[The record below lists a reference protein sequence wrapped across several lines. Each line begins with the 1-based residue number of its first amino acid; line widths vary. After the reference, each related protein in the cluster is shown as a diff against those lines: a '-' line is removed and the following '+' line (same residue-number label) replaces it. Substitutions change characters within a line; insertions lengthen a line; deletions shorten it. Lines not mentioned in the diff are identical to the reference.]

1 MEGLVLMFNKNKEEK
16 ELLYAEISRLKKVN
30 RKLEDENTRLRENSE
45 MIGRYR
51 MEYEKLIKEMKSLK
65 SKYEKYAGLITK
77 AEKNYKR
84 EYDRLAQKTGMAGR
98 QG

>member
-1 MEGLVLMFNKNKEEK
+1 MFKKRKQKIETD
-16 ELLYAEISRLKKVN
+16 LLYSKIETLKKEN
-30 RKLEDENTRLRENSE
+30 DKLRDENKRLRENSE

-51 MEYEKLIKEMKSLK
+51 MEYEKLIKDMKSLK

-77 AEKNYKR
+77 AGKNYKR
-84 EYDRLAQKTGMAGR
+84 EYDRLAQKTGMTGR